1 MNGFFWKD
9 MKRSFLNVG
18 FFAGMA
24 AVAAL
29 LLAAVVTGT
38 PPGRMRSSY
47 YILYSRSCEEVSE
60 WVAL

>member
-29 LLAAVVTGT
+29 LTAAVVTGT
-38 PPGRMRSSY
+38 PPERIRSSY
-47 YILYSRSCEEVSE
+47 YILFNVFG
-60 WVAL
+60 A